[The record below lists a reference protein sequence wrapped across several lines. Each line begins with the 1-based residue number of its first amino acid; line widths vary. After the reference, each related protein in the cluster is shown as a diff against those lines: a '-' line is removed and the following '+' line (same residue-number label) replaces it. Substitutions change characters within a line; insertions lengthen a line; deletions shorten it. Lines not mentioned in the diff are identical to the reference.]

1 MMIYYT
7 VRGISV
13 VFICNGETSKEFYY
27 VNNARGISTS
37 ETYLLQYRAS
47 VFDYYDPQRFCA
59 NANLRGRWIKRT
71 RIPPKRAEIN
81 AII

>member
-1 MMIYYT
+1 MMIYT

-37 ETYLLQYRAS
+37 ETVLLQYRAS
-47 VFDYYDPQRFCA
+47 VQY
-59 NANLRGRWIKRT
+59 LTIMT
-71 RIPPKRAEIN
+71 RSFAPMRI
-81 AII
+81 